1 MNRKIGII
9 CAVDKEKEEILK
21 KYSDYSFEIIYDL
34 GFYIFKINNVSVVM
48 VKCGVGKINAA
59 RATQVL
65 IDKYN
70 VEQIINY
77 GSAGGLVPY
86 LKYGDIILAKS
97 CVQADADCSV
107 FGVEKGKF
115 EKDDELYIKCNENYL
130 SEIKEKLDNLGYNIY
145 VKNIATFDQFI
156 IDDAFNNS
164 LVKQFDVVCA
174 DMESVAIA
182 IVCNSCN
189 IPFVIIRGI
198 SNTFGEEKPII
209 SYNKLSGLVSSN
221 CVQIISKIIN

>member
-9 CAVDKEKEEILK
+9 CAVESEKNEILK
-21 KYSDYSFEIIYDL
+21 KYTNYAIERVYDFE
-34 GFYIFKINNVSVVM
+34 FYTFNINSINFVM

-70 VEQIINY
+70 VIQIINY
-77 GSAGGLVPY
+77 GTAGGIVPY
-86 LKYGDIILAKS
+86 LKHGDIVLARS
-97 CVQADADCSV
+97 CVQVDADCTV

-115 EKDDELYIKCNENYL
+115 EKDDELYVKCNEDYL
-130 SEIKEKLDNLGYNIY
+130 LKIKDKLGESGYRVYIEN
-145 VKNIATFDQFI
+145 VATFDQFI
-156 IDDAFNNS
+156 INKKFNDD
-164 LVKQFDVVCA
+164 LVKQFNVVCA

-189 IPFVIIRGI
+189 VPYVIIRGI
-198 SNTFGEEKPII
+198 SNILNDKEPIS
-209 SYNKLSGLVSSN
+209 SYNSLSSGVSSD
-221 CVQIISKIIN
+221 CVSIISKIIC